1 MEETQ
6 KAELCEQL
14 RTIDTSLVFVALL
27 LLATGLSWKAT
38 AIQRQGLCDILLGKG
53 TDVPDVFPI
62 RLVVS
67 AIVIGALTFF
77 FGLSLDT
84 WRTAWDQDQ
93 TARCS
98 ANLNVWASLLV
109 LAAALIRLYDL
120 VYVQSRQPA
129 LEEEILPA

>member
-6 KAELCEQL
+6 KAGLCEQL

-53 TDVPDVFPI
+53 TDVPDVFSI

-84 WRTAWDQDQ
+84 WRETRDQDQ
-93 TARCS
+93 TARRS
-98 ANLNVWASLLV
+98 ADMNVWASLFV
-109 LAAALIRLYDL
+109 LAAALIRLCDL
-120 VYVQSRQPA
+120 VYVQARQPV
-129 LEEEILPA
+129 LEAEIFPE